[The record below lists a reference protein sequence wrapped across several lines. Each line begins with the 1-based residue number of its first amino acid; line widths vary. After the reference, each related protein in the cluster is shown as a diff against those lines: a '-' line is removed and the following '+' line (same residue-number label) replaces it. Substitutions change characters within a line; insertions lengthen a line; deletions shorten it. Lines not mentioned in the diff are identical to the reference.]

1 MYKFMLPA
9 NYRIMMLTDDAK
21 YTSQALARVKE
32 LIEKY
37 KICVVNRKKE
47 LVFKRQL
54 ICWYLKKNTKLTL
67 QEIGDICG
75 GKNHAT
81 VLHAVRSIDNYKGYK
96 DKYFTEVT
104 DELNTDLK
112 NTFINGTKF

>member
-1 MYKFMLPA
+1 MLKFMLPA

-21 YTSQALARVKE
+21 YTSQALSRVKE

-37 KICVVNRKKE
+37 NICVVNRKKE

-67 QEIGDICG
+67 YEIGEICG

-81 VLHAVRSIDNYKGYK
+81 VLHAVRSIDNYKGYN
-96 DKYFTEVT
+96 DKYFTQVT

-112 NTFINGTKF
+112 NTFINGIKF

>member
-1 MYKFMLPA
+1 MRVFELSA
-9 NYRIMMLTDDAK
+9 NYRIMMITDDAK

-75 GKNHAT
+75 KKDHTT
-81 VLHAVRSIDNYKGYK
+81 VLHGVKTVDNYLEYN
-96 DKYFTEVT
+96 DKVFKETVYEINTELRAIFT
-104 DELNTDLK
+104 
-112 NTFINGTKF
+112 TKAF

>member
-1 MYKFMLPA
+1 MYKIMLPA

-37 KICVVNRKKE
+37 KICIVNRKKE

-81 VLHAVRSIDNYKGYK
+81 VLHAIKSIENYKTYR
-96 DKYFTEVT
+96 DKYFIEIT

>member
-1 MYKFMLPA
+1 MYKIMLPA

-37 KICVVNRKKE
+37 NICIVNRKKE

-81 VLHAVRSIDNYKGYK
+81 VLHAVRSIDNYKGYN